1 MQCKNPKQKN
11 MYPDLLLSK
20 SLTLKNLVKGEES
33 EEYGA
38 CQFEI
43 SCAES
48 SCVNH
53 KRVLFRTGK
62 ITPTKI
68 GLFVTLWKRIG
79 NGPIL
84 PYDTED
90 PFDLFIVSVR
100 TPEHFGQ
107 FVFPK
112 TILYEKGILSKEG
125 IGGKRA
131 MRVYPP
137 WDITDNPQAK
147 KTQKWQ
153 IVHFFTD
160 PEAISARIS

>member
-1 MQCKNPKQKN
+1 
-11 MYPDLLLSK
+11 MYPDLLLLK

-43 SCAES
+43 
-48 SCVNH
+48 NH
-53 KRVLFRTGK
+53 KRILFRTGK
-62 ITPTKI
+62 ITPTKM
-68 GLFVTLWKRIG
+68 GLFVTLWKRIE

-84 PYDTED
+84 PYDVED
-90 PFDLFIVSVR
+90 PFDLFLISVR

-112 TILYEKGILSKEG
+112 TILYEKDILSKERK
-125 IGGKRA
+125 GGKRA

-153 IVHFFTD
+153 LLHFFTD
-160 PEAISARIS
+160 PEATSKLFT